1 MKYPIWPILIVLTA
15 NIGYNIITKQTPP
28 EANAFASLTVTYL
41 VSAALAGIL
50 FLCTKEGSIGQ
61 EVSKL
66 NYTAPLLAV
75 SVVMLEFGY
84 IFVYRNGWSVNLA
97 PLVANTLLA
106 VALLWVGKQLYYEAL
121 TLRQLGGMALSIA
134 GLFLML
140 RR

>member
-1 MKYPIWPILIVLTA
+1 MKYPIWPILIVVTA

-28 EANAFASLTVTYL
+28 EANAFASLTITYL
-41 VSAALAGIL
+41 VSAALAGVL

-61 EVSKL
+61 EVAKL
-66 NYTAPLLAV
+66 NYTAPLLAI

-97 PLVANTLLA
+97 PLVANTILA
-106 VALLWVGKQLYYEAL
+106 VALLWVGKQLYQEAIS
-121 TLRQLGGMALSIA
+121 LRQLGGMVLCVA

>member
-66 NYTAPLLAV
+66 NYTARFWRSP
-75 SVVMLEFGY
+75 S
-84 IFVYRNGWSVNLA
+84 
-97 PLVANTLLA
+97 
-106 VALLWVGKQLYYEAL
+106 
-121 TLRQLGGMALSIA
+121 
-134 GLFLML
+134 
-140 RR
+140 